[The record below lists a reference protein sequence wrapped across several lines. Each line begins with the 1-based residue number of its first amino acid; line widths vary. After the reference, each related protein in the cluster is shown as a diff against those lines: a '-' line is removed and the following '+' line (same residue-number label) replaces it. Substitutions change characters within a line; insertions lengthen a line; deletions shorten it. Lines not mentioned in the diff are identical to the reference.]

1 MGFEMDEPSPSSP
14 SDRRDK
20 PPVLKDLRAAP
31 NQLTFLRLCI
41 IPFLVTAVLDGRYHT
56 AFALFIL
63 AGISDGLDGLLAR
76 ILQQRTRLGEYLD
89 PIADKLLLSTLF
101 LVLMH
106 QGLIPRRVTILVFSR
121 DVGIVVVAALLFAST
136 GARDFRP
143 SLWGKANTLVQIIA
157 IATTLWTAFYA
168 PLFLVL
174 VRKLSLI
181 LTFALTLISWFHYT
195 WRETRRLGSEES
207 RNAV

>member
-1 MGFEMDEPSPSSP
+1 
-14 SDRRDK
+14 
-20 PPVLKDLRAAP
+20 VLKDLRAAP

-41 IPFLVTAVLDGRYHT
+41 IPFLVTAVLDGRYRT

-121 DVGIVVVAALLFAST
+121 DVGIVIVGALLFATT
-136 GARDFRP
+136 GAREFRP
-143 SLWGKANTLVQIIA
+143 SLWGKANTVAQIIA
-157 IATTLWTAFYA
+157 VATTLWTAFYA
-168 PLFLVL
+168 PAFLVL

-181 LTFALTLISWFHYT
+181 ATFALTLISWFHYT
-195 WRETRRLGSEES
+195 LRETRRLGSEES
-207 RNAV
+207 RSSV